1 MLEIDLDSQ
10 RNASTLCGWKAKK
23 DDQRRTI
30 ANALKE
36 GSPLPVYKTDKGLYF
51 TPSSASMV
59 DIDPYLRANMA
70 SCLVLRNIFALPI
83 DKQFSDETISTI
95 NDFDYVIIDCPP
107 TLGPITLNA
116 MCVSTGLIIPAQLEA
131 FSVRG
136 LGNVIAK
143 FKEVQTNFN
152 QQLTI
157 RGLLFVMT
165 DARPLITQAY
175 KESLRET
182 FTDLVFN
189 SMIRRNIRIVESQ
202 DYEGPDRLLSASSHF
217 LWRSLLA

>member
-1 MLEIDLDSQ
+1 MKEVIAITNDKGGVGKTTTAHNLAMGLVNKGFKVLEIDLDSQ

-23 DDQRRTI
+23 DDQRRPI

-116 MCVSTGLIIPAQLEA
+116 MCVSTCYVLTFFIGLA
-131 FSVRG
+131 F
-136 LGNVIAK
+136 I
-143 FKEVQTNFN
+143 
-152 QQLTI
+152 
-157 RGLLFVMT
+157 
-165 DARPLITQAY
+165 LIG
-175 KESLRET
+175 R
-182 FTDLVFN
+182 F
-189 SMIRRNIRIVESQ
+189 I
-202 DYEGPDRLLSASSHF
+202 SSTEE
-217 LWRSLLA
+217 